1 MGENMKN
8 KSLIIALIICVI
20 SVVGFILTLNS
31 YNKSKEFVKPEFEKN
46 VKVGM
51 PKLTK
56 EDGFEEFEVSEDY
69 IVYMTGETKL
79 NDGKLVVYFT
89 SKKSNDVYV
98 KLRILKDDKIVGET
112 GLLKPGEYIKE
123 VKLDKSL
130 KKDDKITIKVM
141 GYETETYYSAG
152 SISLNTK
159 VW

>member
-1 MGENMKN
+1 MKN
-8 KSLIIALIICVI
+8 KNLIIALIICVI
-20 SVVGFILTLNS
+20 SFVGFILALNS
-31 YNKSKEFVKPEFEKN
+31 YNKSKEFVKPEFETN
-46 VKVGM
+46 VKEGM

-56 EDGFEEFEVSEDY
+56 EDGFEEFEVAEDY
-69 IVYMTGETKL
+69 IIYMTGETKL
-79 NDGKLVVYFT
+79 EGNKLLVYFT

-130 KKDDKITIKVM
+130 KKDDKITLKVM
-141 GYETETYYSAG
+141 GYEPETYYSAG

>member
-1 MGENMKN
+1 MGDDMKN
-8 KSLIIALIICVI
+8 KSLIIALIICVLSI
-20 SVVGFILTLNS
+20 GGFILALNS

-46 VKVGM
+46 VKEGM

-56 EDGFEEFEVSEDY
+56 EDGFEEFEVSDEY

-79 NDGKLVVYFT
+79 EDNKLIVYFT
-89 SKKSNDVYV
+89 SKKTNNVYV
-98 KLRILKDDKIVGET
+98 KLRIYKDDEILGET

-130 KKDDKITIKVM
+130 KKDDKITLKVM
-141 GYETETYYSAG
+141 GYEPETYYSAG